1 MQAARG
7 TSIGDHQSGGPTSVS
22 TTSRRRSLAVFVTV
36 GTLAYLIDLL
46 TKWLAV
52 RELHPGEQVQVV
64 GDFLTLYLVRNPGA
78 AFSTGPEFTMV
89 FSLIAFAAT
98 TVVVVLAFRL
108 GSVFWAVGLGFLL
121 GGVLGN
127 LTDRIFRAPGFL
139 EGHVVD
145 FLRLP
150 NWPVF
155 NCADIFID
163 IAAGVIIVQA
173 MRGVAISGARG
184 GDGDE

>member
-1 MQAARG
+1 M
-7 TSIGDHQSGGPTSVS
+7 
-22 TTSRRRSLAVFVTV
+22 TV
-36 GTLAYLIDLL
+36 GMVAYAADVL

-52 RELHPGEQVQVV
+52 RELHPGEQVRVV

-78 AFSTGPEFTMV
+78 AFSTGREFTMV
-89 FSLIAFAAT
+89 FAFIAFAAAI
-98 TVVVVLAFRL
+98 VVIALAFRL
-108 GSVFWAVGLGFLL
+108 GSVLWAVGLGFLL

-127 LTDRIFRAPGFL
+127 LTDRVFRAPGFL

-155 NCADIFID
+155 NFADIFID

-173 MRGVAISGARG
+173 MRGVGISGARG
-184 GDGDE
+184 GERDE